1 VKTIASTSFIFSEI
15 NILAQAHRLAVS
27 EIFLKFSFFKNLEKN

>member
-27 EIFLKFSFFKNLEKN
+27 EKF